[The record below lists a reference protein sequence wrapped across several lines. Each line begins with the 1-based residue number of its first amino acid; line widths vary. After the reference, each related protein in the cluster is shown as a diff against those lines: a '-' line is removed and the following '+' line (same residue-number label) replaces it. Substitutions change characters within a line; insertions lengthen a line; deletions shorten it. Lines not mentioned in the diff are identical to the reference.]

1 MNLEVS
7 DIRNAWEAKRD
18 SLSVRS
24 RQIFGILQRHPDKK
38 IHNAGPATN
47 YEDEKKLSL
56 LLSQENLSLFL
67 NMQVFDVEKRRK

>member
-1 MNLEVS
+1 MECLGSKE
-7 DIRNAWEAKRD
+7 D

-24 RQIFGILQRHPDKK
+24 RQIFGILQRHPEKK

-56 LLSQENLSLFL
+56 LLSQENLSLF
-67 NMQVFDVEKRRK
+67 FKYAGF